1 MPVTGATTRNDYT
14 ATSGQTVFAYT
25 FEILDQADIKVFKNN
40 VLLTLTTDYTVSG
53 VGSDSGGNVT
63 LTSGATLNDAVSI
76 VLAMSITRTTNYQ
89 NAGDFLASD
98 VNGDFD
104 KAYIALNQVQTDVS
118 RSIGLSDDDP
128 TVSMELPL
136 KAARANKFLSFNASG
151 QPIVSA
157 GTTAAT
163 DFATVNQM
171 QVNDEIRFVGNTGEN
186 ALIQKNASTGRD
198 ELQIYAA
205 GDANGAGSRGAGMQL
220 YGNSDNE
227 HDGNVAF
234 ITGPNNQGEGRMFVS
249 GWDTDTHVTI
259 GNGPTGKT
267 IWEFVDDHEDKA
279 LLNLINPTGGP
290 ALFIMEANSTTEGDI
305 TVKDGERL
313 SFGHWNYDT
322 STFTHRLSMNP
333 LGHLEFY
340 DGTTERGAIGIK
352 NNELYIADTT
362 CGLRMSGGGDN
373 NVIPVNGDGTATDNV
388 TDLGSSSNR
397 FKTVFA
403 GTGAIDTSDQ
413 NQKQSIEQLSD
424 AERRVATACK
434 GLIRKFKFNDA
445 VDLKGDEARI
455 HVGIIAQDL
464 EAAFAAEGLDAS
476 RYGMFTRDTWT
487 NEVTNEETGEVTS
500 EEVTRLGVR
509 YSELLAFIISA
520 L

>member
-14 ATSGQTVFAYT
+14 ATSGQTVFNYT
-25 FEILDQADIKVFKNN
+25 FQILASSDISVVKNGVTLSLSSDYSVAN
-40 VLLTLTTDYTVSG
+40 VGNQSGGTITLTTGATTGDTVS
-53 VGSDSGGNVT
+53 VF
-63 LTSGATLNDAVSI
+63 
-76 VLAMSITRTTNYQ
+76 LAMPIDRTTNYQ
-89 NAGDFLASD
+89 NSGDFLAAD
-98 VNGDFD
+98 VNADFD

-205 GDANGAGSRGAGMQL
+205 GDANTTGSRGAGMQL

-234 ITGPNNQGEGRMFVS
+234 ITGPNDQGEGRMFVS

-267 IWEFVDDHEDKA
+267 IWEFVDDHEDQA

-322 STFTHRLSMNP
+322 STFTHRMAMDSAGN
-333 LGHLEFY
+333 LEFY
-340 DGTTERGAIGIK
+340 DGSTERGSIGLVS
-352 NNELYIADTT
+352 NELFIADAT

-373 NVIPVNGDGTATDNV
+373 NVIPVNGSGTGTSNV
-388 TDLGSSSNR
+388 TDLGSSSNL

-403 GTGAIDTSDQ
+403 GTGSINVSDQ
-413 NQKQSIEQLSD
+413 NAKQSIEQLSD

-445 VDLKGDEARI
+445 VELKGDEARI

>member
-1 MPVTGATTRNDYT
+1 MSVTGATTRNDYV
-14 ATSGQTVFAYT
+14 ASSGQTVFAYT
-25 FEILDQADIKVFKNN
+25 FQALSGSDVTVVVNG
-40 VLLTLTTDYTVSG
+40 VTLTFGSQYTVSNVG
-53 VGSDSGGNVT
+53 VASGGNVT
-63 LTSGATLNDAVSI
+63 LTVGASSGVDVSVFLSMPI
-76 VLAMSITRTTNYQ
+76 DRTTNYQ

-104 KAYIALNQVQTDVS
+104 KAYVALNQVQTSID
-118 RSIGLSDDDP
+118 RSIGLQDDDP
-128 TVSMELPL
+128 TVSLDLPL
-136 KAARANKFLSFNASG
+136 KAARANKFLSFNGSG

-157 GTTAAT
+157 GTTSAT

-171 QVNDEIRFVGNTGEN
+171 QVNDEIRFVGNTGQN

-205 GDANGAGSRGAGMQL
+205 GDANTAGSRGAGMQL

-234 ITGPNNQGEGRMFVS
+234 ITGPNDQGEGRMFVS

-267 IWEFVDDHEDKA
+267 IWEFVDDHEDQA

-290 ALFIMEANSTTEGDI
+290 AIFIMEANSTTEGDI
-305 TVKDGERL
+305 TVKDGEKL

-322 STFTHRLSMNP
+322 STFTHRLAMDSSGN
-333 LGHLEFY
+333 LEFY
-340 DGTTERGAIGIK
+340 NGTERGSIGLVS
-352 NNELYIADTT
+352 NELFIADST

-373 NVIPVNGDGTATDNV
+373 NVIPVNGAGAATDNV

-403 GTGAIDTSDQ
+403 GTGSINTSDQ

-445 VDLKGDEARI
+445 VELKGDEARI
-455 HVGIIAQDL
+455 HVGVIAQDL
-464 EAAFAAEGLDAS
+464 DAAFAAEGLDAS
-476 RYGMFTRDTWT
+476 QYGMFTRDTWT

-509 YSELLAFIISA
+509 YSELLAFIIA
-520 L
+520 AI